1 MLKFLQLFIAGFFL
15 FAGNGFA
22 NQKVYDLNSE
32 LWWAVQEDDL
42 ERAKGLVA
50 QGADV
55 NYETSPT
62 LLMMSGSNGSI
73 EMTDF
78 LLAHGADP
86 LRTSDNG
93 NTTIMYAAGATVNS
107 AALCKRFADL
117 GVDPFARNYT
127 GNHALK
133 SAAYWNNLEAIEYLL
148 SVGVPVDYPGY
159 RDRSAFFS
167 ATDNESYEAADYLIS
182 HGANINFQDKS
193 GYPALFVPAMNGKLS
208 VARYLIAKGID
219 VNLRDMRGRT
229 ALTMALRQNQSEMA
243 ELIRSA
249 GGIE

>member
-1 MLKFLQLFIAGFFL
+1 
-15 FAGNGFA
+15 
-22 NQKVYDLNSE
+22 
-32 LWWAVQEDDL
+32 VQEDDL

-55 NYETSPT
+55 NYQPATT
-62 LLMMSGSNGSI
+62 LVMMSGGNGSI

-78 LLAHGADP
+78 LLAQGADP
-86 LRTSDNG
+86 LRTTDNG
-93 NTTIMYAAGATVNS
+93 NTTIMWAAGAKVNA
-107 AALCKRFADL
+107 AALCKRFAGL
-117 GVDPFARNYT
+117 GVDPLARRNT
-127 GNHALK
+127 GSHALT

-167 ATDNESYEAADYLIS
+167 ATDNESYEAADYLIT
-182 HGANINFQDKS
+182 HGANINFQDKYGRS
-193 GYPALFVPAMNGKLS
+193 ALFDPAMNGKLS
-208 VARYLIAKGID
+208 VAKYLIAKGIN
-219 VNLRDMRGRT
+219 VNLRDMNGRT